1 MPTSAG
7 SSTPPAAAAPPARR
21 NRREPAP
28 AAGRRLAAVREWLSA
43 HGEFDGLLLIRQEN
57 LEDFDLRYVTA
68 FTGSSGY
75 AVVTADQAL
84 LLTDVRYLEQAA
96 RQCRGWRI
104 ERHGRPA
111 TKELAAALHG
121 AGVRRLAFEPAGL
134 TVALHNELHAG
145 LPSVALHPAAGAVTA
160 LREHKDAAEV
170 AAIAR
175 ACAISDA
182 AFGHLLPLIR
192 PGISERDVA
201 RRLEELLYR
210 HGADGVAFEAIAA
223 SGPNSALPHALPSAR
238 KIAPGDLITFD
249 FGAAVAGYCADMTRT
264 VVMGPASPRQRRLYE
279 AVRRVQSGR
288 SRRAARRGALQRNR
302 RRRERRD
309 QGRRLRRVP
318 DPQPRPRR
326 RSGDPR
332 GPGIAPRQRRRPGAR
347 TRGDGGAGHLHS
359 RLRRRA
365 DRGYGGDRGTRSARA
380 HRHDAAADR
389 AAGTALTARRL
400 VLVHAVRRRF
410 SAQPGGD
417 SWRPPCARRC
427 GRCRA
432 RRRRCAG

>member
-1 MPTSAG
+1 MWHYGFMPSSTG
-7 SSTPPAAAAPPARR
+7 SSTAQAAAEPPAHR
-21 NRREPAP
+21 NRRQPAP

-134 TVALHNELHAG
+134 TVALCGQLRAG
-145 LPSVALHPAAGAVTA
+145 LPAVALHPAAGAVTA
-160 LREHKDAAEV
+160 LRAHKDAAEV

-182 AFGHLLPLIR
+182 AFAHLLPLIR

-279 AVRRVQSGR
+279 AVRRVQSAGVGAL
-288 SRRAARRGALQRNR
+288 RAGARCSDIDDAAKDGIKAAGYGEYPTHSLGHGVGLAIHEGPALRPGSDDVLAPGHVVTVEPGIYIPGFGGVRIEDTVVIEGHARRVLTATT
-302 RRRERRD
+302 
-309 QGRRLRRVP
+309 RRLIELPV
-318 DPQPRPRR
+318 
-326 RSGDPR
+326 
-332 GPGIAPRQRRRPGAR
+332 AR
-347 TRGDGGAGHLHS
+347 
-359 RLRRRA
+359 
-365 DRGYGGDRGTRSARA
+365 
-380 HRHDAAADR
+380 
-389 AAGTALTARRL
+389 
-400 VLVHAVRRRF
+400 
-410 SAQPGGD
+410 
-417 SWRPPCARRC
+417 
-427 GRCRA
+427 
-432 RRRRCAG
+432 

>member
-1 MPTSAG
+1 MWHYGFMPSSTG
-7 SSTPPAAAAPPARR
+7 SSTAQAAAAPPARR
-21 NRREPAP
+21 NRRAPAP

-279 AVRRVQSGR
+279 AVRRVQSAGVAAQ
-288 SRRAARRGALQRNR
+288 RA
-302 RRRERRD
+302 
-309 QGRRLRRVP
+309 
-318 DPQPRPRR
+318 
-326 RSGDPR
+326 
-332 GPGIAPRQRRRPGAR
+332 GAR
-347 TRGDGGAGHLHS
+347 CS
-359 RLRRRA
+359 EI
-365 DRGYGGDRGTRSARA
+365 
-380 HRHDAAADR
+380 DAAAKDGIK
-389 AAGTALTARRL
+389 AAGYGEYPTHSLGHGVGLAIHEGPALRPGSDDVLAPGHVVTVEPGIYIPGFGGVRIEDTVVIEEHARRVLTATTRRL
-400 VLVHAVRRRF
+400 IELPVLR
-410 SAQPGGD
+410 
-417 SWRPPCARRC
+417 
-427 GRCRA
+427 
-432 RRRRCAG
+432 